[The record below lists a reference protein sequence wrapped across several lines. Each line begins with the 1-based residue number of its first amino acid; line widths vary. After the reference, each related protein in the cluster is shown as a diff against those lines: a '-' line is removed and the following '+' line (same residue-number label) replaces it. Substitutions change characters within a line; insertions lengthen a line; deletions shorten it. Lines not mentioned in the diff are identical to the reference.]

1 MTDTFSPNDQ
11 QGIARIKLLINNLG
25 LSQSAF
31 AERIGI
37 DASNFSKH
45 LNGKLPLSDNL
56 FNKIVVAVG
65 ASKKWLL
72 TGEGSMWCCTG
83 NSENSIPTITI
94 DTIHPNSAT
103 GAKIY
108 DIDVTAGNLAR
119 DRMFADEQIIGSINI
134 PTVHSDCCIVRVSG
148 DSMSPIIG
156 NGDLIAIR
164 EIRNKSL
171 IFWGHIYVV
180 VLDDYRMVKYVRRH
194 PDPSQVILRSENPK
208 YDDIEVAKSDIR
220 DLFLVEN
227 IIRIDNRI

>member
-1 MTDTFSPNDQ
+1 MVSLNLNDQ

-72 TGEGSMWCCTG
+72 TGEGSMWNCA
-83 NSENSIPTITI
+83 ENCEKSIPTVTI
-94 DTIHPNSAT
+94 DTIQPNTAD

-108 DIDVTAGNLAR
+108 DIDVTAGNIAR
-119 DRMFADEQIIGSINI
+119 ERMFTDEQIIGSINI
-134 PTVHSDCCIVRVSG
+134 PTVHPDCCIVKVSG
-148 DSMSPIIG
+148 DSMTPVIG

-164 EIRNKSL
+164 EIHNKSL

-180 VLDDYRMVKYVRRH
+180 LLDDYRMVKYIRRH